1 MRFSHPFIVA
11 AATALACSVGG
22 IAHADPPAPAQ
33 ESAHEGVSARDVVA
47 YTFLG
52 LGAAALVFG
61 VAETVHWYS
70 VYEDGH
76 DAQSQVA
83 SSVTNACSDQVS
95 PAASRLCQDSK
106 DVSTAWP
113 LALIGYGSAA
123 ALATTGLVLLVTR
136 PHDTTSNAGHLDV
149 TPAVSQ
155 RSAGVQLRLSF

>member
-1 MRFSHPFIVA
+1 MRFHRTLVVA
-11 AATALACSVGG
+11 AAIALASSVGG
-22 IAHADPPAPAQ
+22 IAHADPPAP

-47 YTFLG
+47 YTALG

-70 VYEDGH
+70 VWEDGRSVQ
-76 DAQSQVA
+76 AQLS
-83 SSVTNACSDQVS
+83 SSVRNACNDQVS
-95 PAASRLCQDSK
+95 PAASTLCQDSK
-106 DVSTAWP
+106 DVSTSWT

-123 ALATTGLVLLVTR
+123 ALATTGIVLLVTR
-136 PHDTTSNAGHLDV
+136 PHDNTSNAGHLDV